1 MADEQRQ
8 MLDVYLQEYGK
19 LKDEQAQRIG
29 FRDNLLYVTLA
40 LFGTVLALA
49 MGDKENPDALRVL
62 PWVSLVLGWM
72 CVVNDEKIAAIG
84 RYIRYTLVKKI
95 VS

>member
-29 FRDNLLYVTLA
+29 FRENLLYVTLA
-40 LFGTVLALA
+40 LISYT
-49 MGDKENPDALRVL
+49 
-62 PWVSLVLGWM
+62 S
-72 CVVNDEKIAAIG
+72 
-84 RYIRYTLVKKI
+84 RYYSYRISSPFMSKFPGCDYEQQFF
-95 VS
+95 S